1 MEDSVNKSSQSGR
14 VAFAGV
20 DPGNRRWGVILA
32 GGDGRR
38 LLPLTKRI
46 AGDNRPKQFCA
57 IMDGQTLLAQTRFRV
72 ERMVQPRQTL
82 LVVTKTHECFYS
94 DQLNDTPS
102 HSLLVQPCNRGTTPA
117 ILYSLLRLRESDPNA
132 VVAFFP
138 SDHHFADT
146 DALVAHVDLAFQ
158 SAAASGKVVLLG
170 IQPGSPE
177 VDYGWIEPGPALT
190 SDPSGKVF
198 EVSRFWEK
206 PTASL
211 ASGLMDRGCL
221 WNSFLMVG
229 RVDAYLGLIRYALPR
244 LLESFESIR
253 PCLFTE
259 REPAALVDLYSA
271 IHGSNFSHEVLAQS
285 PNELA
290 VLSGANLGWTDLG
303 NTSRV
308 ISVLGENRISAEWAL
323 SFAEECAAHG

>member
-1 MEDSVNKSSQSGR
+1 VNKSSQSGC
-14 VAFAGV
+14 VSFAGV

-32 GGDGRR
+32 GGDGKR

-57 IMDGQTLLAQTRFRV
+57 IMNGQTLLAQTRCRV
-72 ERMVQPRQTL
+72 ERMIQPRQTL

-94 DQLNDTPS
+94 EQLNDTPS
-102 HSLLVQPCNRGTTPA
+102 RSLLVQPCNRGTTPA
-117 ILYSLLRLRESDPNA
+117 ILYSLLRVRESDPNA
-132 VVAFFP
+132 IVAFFP
-138 SDHHFADT
+138 SDHYFEDNE
-146 DALVAHVDLAFQ
+146 ALVAHVDSAFQ
-158 SAAASGKVVLLG
+158 SAASSGKVVLLG

-177 VDYGWIEPGPALT
+177 VEYGWIEPGAALT
-190 SDPSGKVF
+190 TDPSGRVF

-211 ASGLMDRGCL
+211 ASVLMERGCL

-229 RVDAYLGLIRYALPR
+229 QIDAYLGLVRRALPL

-253 PCLFTE
+253 PSLLTE
-259 REPAALVDLYSA
+259 REPAALVDLYSG
-271 IHGSNFSHEVLAQS
+271 IHGSNFSHEVLAKS
-285 PNELA
+285 PNDLA

-303 NTSRV
+303 SSSRV
-308 ISVLGENRISAEWAL
+308 LSVLGEDRISAEWAL
-323 SFAEECAAHG
+323 SFAEACAAHG